1 MYNIDNIDLW
11 FPTPIYYAD
20 DILDENEINALINR
34 SYDIKN
40 NVKNGKE
47 AWRCDVYTTFQ
58 TYDVTKDNEF
68 SNLIS
73 KISLHVNEFAK
84 SFGSNYKYKCDEG
97 WINIYDNNQYQE
109 FHYHPGYTFSA
120 VYYLSAPE
128 GSGKL
133 IFNSPLHPDMM
144 PIKNITDEKNNH
156 MALEAC
162 EYKAIKNRLIIFRS
176 NVQHMVQRGTNQS
189 DRISLSFNF

>member
-1 MYNIDNIDLW
+1 MPNIELW

-20 DILDENEINALINR
+20 DILDENEINTLVNR

-40 NVKNGKE
+40 NIKNGKGI
-47 AWRCDVYTTFQ
+47 WQCDVYTTFQ

-84 SFGSNYKYKCDEG
+84 SFGSNYEYRCAEG
-97 WINIYDNNQYQE
+97 WINIYDKNQYQE
-109 FHYHPGYTFSA
+109 FHYHLGSTFSV
-120 VYYLSAPE
+120 VYYLSTPE

-133 IFNSPLHPDMM
+133 IFNNPLLPNMM
-144 PIKNITDEKNNH
+144 PIKNITPNKDNTLI
-156 MALEAC
+156 LESC

-176 NVQHMVQRGTNQS
+176 NLQHMVQQGTNQS
-189 DRISLSFNF
+189 DRISLAFNF